1 MMRMEQGP
9 VKSPGASPG
18 RWEDELRDGVVER
31 GLEVCGEFPSPKL
44 FEQVCRCGLST
55 VRPLL
60 PSAAASDQ
68 FGWNYGSARQP
79 AYWAYGRLRALL
91 TLRMAMALDPK
102 RVLEVAAGD
111 AALSACLA
119 RTGCEVVVNDLR
131 RDHLESSVSQFE
143 NRDHIGIL
151 PGDVFELDPAIT
163 GQFDLVIACEIIE
176 HVADAA
182 GLLRQ
187 LGRFLTPNGRI
198 LLTTPNGSYFR
209 NKLPTYSEIT
219 DFKALESRQ
228 FKPDADGHLY
238 LITSDEMRKVAE
250 SVGLKVQRLSLWGTP
265 FITGESGFRLLS
277 PLSLPFY
284 RLELGCQSLPISI
297 QQRLA
302 NAMAVVLAPTH

>member
-1 MMRMEQGP
+1 MERGP
-9 VKSPGASPG
+9 VKSPGAAPV

-31 GLEVCGEFPSPKL
+31 GLEVRSEFPSPKL
-44 FEQVCRCGLST
+44 FEQVCRSGLST

-68 FGWNYGSARQP
+68 FGFNYGSTRP
-79 AYWAYGRLRALL
+79 PSYSAYGRLRALL

-119 RTGCEVVVNDLR
+119 RTGCEVMVNDLR

-151 PGDVFELDPAIT
+151 PGNVFELDPTIT

-176 HVADAA
+176 HVADAP

-228 FKPDADGHLY
+228 FRPDADGHLY
-238 LITSDEMRKVAE
+238 LITPGEMRQIAE
-250 SVGLKVQRLSLWGTP
+250 RVGLGVQRLSLWGTP
-265 FITGESGFRLLS
+265 FITGESGFRFLS
-277 PLSLPFY
+277 PLPLPFY
-284 RLELGCQSLPISI
+284 RLELGCQSLGISI

-302 NAMAVVLAPTH
+302 NAIAVVLAPSH